1 MCNTKTPAKTFV
13 IQPDADDTILRYSSK
28 LIEFIGPAMQEF
40 ELNDPTLDIMS
51 EVMTKGITIK
61 VLPMMAC
68 NHDTDKEE
76 EECECTCD
84 GSKCVFPDDGVK
96 IKGVTISGMTPEEF
110 VKRIDAIL
118 AKLGD

>member
-1 MCNTKTPAKTFV
+1 MCNTETPVKTFV
-13 IQPDADDTILRYSSK
+13 IRPDADDTILRYSSK

-40 ELNDPTLDIMS
+40 ELDDPTLDIMS

-61 VLPMMAC
+61 VLPMMVC

-76 EECECTCD
+76 EECTCD

-110 VKRIDAIL
+110 VKRIDSIL
-118 AKLGD
+118 AKLGE

>member
-1 MCNTKTPAKTFV
+1 MCNTETPVKTFV
-13 IQPDADDTILRYSSK
+13 IRPDADDTILRYSSK

-40 ELNDPTLDIMS
+40 ELDDPTLDIMS

-61 VLPMMAC
+61 VLPMMVC

-76 EECECTCD
+76 EEYTCD

-110 VKRIDAIL
+110 VKRIDSIL
-118 AKLGD
+118 AKLGE

>member
-1 MCNTKTPAKTFV
+1 MCNTETPAKTFV

-61 VLPMMAC
+61 VLPMTAC
-68 NHDTDKEE
+68 NRDTDKEE
-76 EECECTCD
+76 EECECACD

>member
-1 MCNTKTPAKTFV
+1 MCNTETTAKTFV
-13 IQPDADDTILRYSSK
+13 IRPDADDTILRYSSK

-40 ELNDPTLDIMS
+40 ELDDPTLDIMS

-61 VLPMMAC
+61 VLPMMVC

-76 EECECTCD
+76 EECTCD

-110 VKRIDAIL
+110 VKRIDSIL
-118 AKLGD
+118 AKLGE